1 MENGSGS
8 ETLGKAGMAKGNE
21 KLDSVPSKIEPFVP
35 RTDHNPRELKSWAK
49 RTGFISNF
57 SGETTASISD
67 IDRNE
72 RMDSHRFDLEK
83 GPTDQRGGASPKIE
97 IDPFLGRAKNI
108 TGIEIEPVS
117 RAENHRRRFG
127 GEPVLG
133 TKDDESKGNL
143 NGKRNGNVILN
154 GNRRDIPAV
163 NPAAEPQK
171 DDINAE
177 REVEIDMFSD
187 KEETN
192 YGGWR
197 RPSGVNC
204 GLRDNPGLVPI
215 FYYGLQHYLSLAGS
229 LIFTPLIIVPAM
241 GGTDKDTATVISTM
255 LLVSGVATILHSY
268 FGTRLPLVQGSSFVY
283 LAPALVIINSREYR
297 NLTEHK
303 FRHIMRELQ
312 GAIIIGSIFQ
322 AILGFSGLMSLLLRL
337 INPVVVAPTVAAVG
351 LAFFSYGFPQAG
363 SCVEISIPQIL
374 LVLIFTLY
382 LRGISI
388 FGQRLFRIYA
398 VPLSVIIIWAYA
410 FFLTA
415 GGAYNFKGCSPDI
428 PSSNILLDGCR
439 KHAYTMKHCR
449 TDVSNA
455 WTMASWVRVP
465 YPLQWGIPIFHLRT
479 SFIMI
484 VVSLVAS
491 VDSIGTYHSA
501 SLRANLKP
509 PTPGVVSRGI
519 ALEGFC
525 SLLAGLLGSGSGSTT
540 LTENVHTIDITKV
553 ASRRA
558 VEIGAVF
565 LIFFSFTG
573 KVGAILAS
581 IPLAL
586 AASILCFM
594 WALTVALGLS
604 TLQYSQTASF
614 RNITIVGVSLFL
626 GFSIPAYFQQYQPL
640 STLMLPSYFLPF
652 SAASDGPIHSG
663 SKQLDFALNGLLSMN
678 MVVTLIVAFVL
689 DNTVPG
695 NRQERG
701 VYIWSRAEDLSADP
715 SSLADYSLPKKV
727 SNFFGWAKCLGP

>member
-1 MENGSGS
+1 M
-8 ETLGKAGMAKGNE
+8 
-21 KLDSVPSKIEPFVP
+21 
-35 RTDHNPRELKSWAK
+35 
-49 RTGFISNF
+49 
-57 SGETTASISD
+57 
-67 IDRNE
+67 
-72 RMDSHRFDLEK
+72 
-83 GPTDQRGGASPKIE
+83 
-97 IDPFLGRAKNI
+97 
-108 TGIEIEPVS
+108 
-117 RAENHRRRFG
+117 
-127 GEPVLG
+127 
-133 TKDDESKGNL
+133 
-143 NGKRNGNVILN
+143 
-154 GNRRDIPAV
+154 
-163 NPAAEPQK
+163 
-171 DDINAE
+171 
-177 REVEIDMFSD
+177 
-187 KEETN
+187 
-192 YGGWR
+192 
-197 RPSGVNC
+197 
-204 GLRDNPGLVPI
+204 
-215 FYYGLQHYLSLAGS
+215 
-229 LIFTPLIIVPAM
+229 
-241 GGTDKDTATVISTM
+241 
-255 LLVSGVATILHSY
+255 
-268 FGTRLPLVQGSSFVY
+268 
-283 LAPALVIINSREYR
+283 
-297 NLTEHK
+297 
-303 FRHIMRELQ
+303 
-312 GAIIIGSIFQ
+312 
-322 AILGFSGLMSLLLRL
+322 
-337 INPVVVAPTVAAVG
+337 
-351 LAFFSYGFPQAG
+351 
-363 SCVEISIPQIL
+363 
-374 LVLIFTLY
+374 
-382 LRGISI
+382 
-388 FGQRLFRIYA
+388 
-398 VPLSVIIIWAYA
+398 
-410 FFLTA
+410 
-415 GGAYNFKGCSPDI
+415 
-428 PSSNILLDGCR
+428 
-439 KHAYTMKHCR
+439 
-449 TDVSNA
+449 SNA